1 MSNSVRPHRRQPT
14 RLLCPRD
21 SPGKNTRVGCHFLIQ
36 GIFLTQELNLCLL
49 HWQVSSLPLSQQ
61 GSLYFSTHRP
71 SPPFLLTKKLQLH
84 PGPFPLHGS
93 HVYWVDTTFCQC
105 CNVSTLLRDVTCGFR
120 KSNCYLPQSKSSIIW
135 TAHTSNLYTFLVYW
149 LFPVCFKY
157 YIGLSDI

>member
-1 MSNSVRPHRRQPT
+1 MLMHSHSVSNCLRPHGLQPT

-21 SPGKNTRVGCHFLIQ
+21 SPGKNTRVGCHFLSRGSSRPRNWTCVSFI
-36 GIFLTQELNLCLL
+36 GRWVLYHWASREASISL
-49 HWQVSSLPLSQQ
+49 HI
-61 GSLYFSTHRP
+61 
-71 SPPFLLTKKLQLH
+71 
-84 PGPFPLHGS
+84 GPFPLHGS
-93 HVYWVDTTFCQC
+93 HVYWVDTTSCQC
-105 CNVSTLLRDVTCGFR
+105 CNVSTLLRGVICGFR